1 MTSPNETALQQPKV
15 GEPAPKFS
23 LPAFPSGNVSL
34 DQFAG
39 KKNVILAFY
48 PKDDTP
54 GCTKEM
60 CAFSED
66 ISHFDEA
73 NTVVFGISLDNE
85 SSHESFAKKFQLKQ
99 TLLADHT
106 GETAKKYGVL
116 GAGKSTASRVLF
128 VIDKNGVVQHVQ
140 EGIPENAKLLEIVRK
155 IK

>member
-1 MTSPNETALQQPKV
+1 MTTALQQPKT
-15 GEPAPKFS
+15 GDQAPKFS

-34 DQFAG
+34 DEFAG

-66 ISHFDEA
+66 LSQFNDA
-73 NTVVFGISLDNE
+73 NTVVLGISCDNE
-85 SSHESFAKKFQLKQ
+85 SSHEKFAAKFNLKQ

-106 GETAKKYGVL
+106 GETAKNYGVL
-116 GAGKSTASRVLF
+116 PEGKNTASRVLF

-140 EGIPENAKLLEIVRK
+140 DGIPENAKLLEIVRNLK
-155 IK
+155 